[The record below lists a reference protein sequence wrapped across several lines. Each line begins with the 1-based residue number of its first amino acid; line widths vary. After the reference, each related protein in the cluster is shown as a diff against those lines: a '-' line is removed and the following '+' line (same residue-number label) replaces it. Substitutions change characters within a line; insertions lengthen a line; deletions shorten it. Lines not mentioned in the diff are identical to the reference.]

1 MNKYKHWKRKTHAII
16 ASLNFIH
23 YIILLSFRS
32 KEEVEKEFQEYK
44 TAAEH
49 EQGEVETL
57 GTELADLK
65 EQHRYEKEQLK
76 MQV

>member
-1 MNKYKHWKRKTHAII
+1 M
-16 ASLNFIH
+16 
-23 YIILLSFRS
+23 
-32 KEEVEKEFQEYK
+32 EKEFQEYK

-65 EQHRYEKEQLK
+65 EQHHYEKEQLK

>member
-1 MNKYKHWKRKTHAII
+1 M
-16 ASLNFIH
+16 
-23 YIILLSFRS
+23 
-32 KEEVEKEFQEYK
+32 EKEFREYK

-49 EQGEVETL
+49 EQGEVEKL

-65 EQHRYEKEQLK
+65 EQHRYKKEQLK